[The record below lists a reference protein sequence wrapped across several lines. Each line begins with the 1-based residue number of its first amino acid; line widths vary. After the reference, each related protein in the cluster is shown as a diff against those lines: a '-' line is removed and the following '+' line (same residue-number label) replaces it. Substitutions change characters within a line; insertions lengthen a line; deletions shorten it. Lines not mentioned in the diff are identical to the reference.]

1 MEAGVTQT
9 NVGEKKKEKKKIQL
23 EREQTFF
30 FLFLSP
36 RAVGEDTNFASK

>member
-9 NVGEKKKEKKKIQL
+9 NVGEKKKKGKFNEKENRL
-23 EREQTFF
+23 FF